1 MARFGTL
8 KRARVLVLL
17 HFSVLPFFAQ
27 KAPPSPDKAWPVST
41 DPRFQ
46 AEAPKVSAPSPK
58 LDTAKAYTLAEL
70 VDVAE
75 RTNPD
80 TRVAWERAKAKAA
93 AVGIANSALFPTIAA
108 MASASINQYSL
119 FFGKFYHEDTTLFP
133 AALNLSYTVLD
144 FGARGGR
151 IDAAKANLLAAD
163 FTFNDIHRR
172 IIFNVAEAYY
182 QLLEAQGQEG
192 AAQATLQDAQTVQDA
207 IDAKLANGL
216 ATLPD
221 TLEARASTAQARY
234 ELASIRGL
242 EESARGALATAMG
255 VSPAVTFRVED
266 VTKMPI
272 TESIEEPVQTLMER
286 ALAQRPDLL
295 AQVAQLRA
303 TDAEVQRAR
312 SANYPALSF
321 SGSWGHT
328 NALGQQRFGVPT
340 RSAIYPYQAQL
351 SLSWTIFDGGARHN
365 EIARTE
371 AERRAA
377 QSQLASSRNE
387 IENEIWTSYTNLKT
401 AQQQQEAADALLQAA
416 DQSYASATEAF
427 RAGVRTFIDVTT
439 AQRDLARARAA
450 QVVARVRL
458 LVAAADLAFRTA
470 DPIPAAQH

>member
-1 MARFGTL
+1 ML
-8 KRARVLVLL
+8 ILL
-17 HFSVLPFFAQ
+17 HLGVLPFYGQ

-41 DPRFQ
+41 DPRFK
-46 AEAPKVSAPSPK
+46 AETPKISTPSPT
-58 LDTAKAYTLAEL
+58 LDSSQVYTLAEL

-80 TRVAWERAKAKAA
+80 TRVVWERAKAKAA

-133 AALNLSYTVLD
+133 ATLNLSYTVLD
-144 FGARGGR
+144 FGARGAR

-163 FTFNDIHRR
+163 FAFNDTHRR

-182 QLLEAQGQEG
+182 QLLEAQGQED
-192 AAQATLQDAQTVQDA
+192 AAQATLKDAQTVQDA
-207 IDAKLANGL
+207 IEAKLTNGF

-221 TLEARASTAQARY
+221 TLEARAATAQARY

-255 VSPAVTFRVED
+255 VSPAVTFRIED
-266 VTKMPI
+266 VTKVPI
-272 TESIEEPVQTLMER
+272 AESIEDPVQTVMER

-303 TDAEVQRAR
+303 TEGEVQRAR
-312 SANYPALSF
+312 SANYPTLSF
-321 SGSWGHT
+321 SGYWGHT
-328 NALGQQRFGVPT
+328 NGLGQQRFDVPA

-371 AERRAA
+371 SERRAA
-377 QSQLASSRNE
+377 QSQLVSSRNE
-387 IENEIWTSYTNLKT
+387 IENEIWASYTNLKT
-401 AQQQQEAADALLQAA
+401 AQEQQEAADALLQAA
-416 DQSYASATEAF
+416 DQSYAAAMRSF
-427 RAGVRTFIDVTT
+427 QAGVRTFIDVTT

-450 QVVARVRL
+450 QVIARVHL
-458 LVAAADLAFRTA
+458 LSTAADLAFRTA
-470 DPIPAAQH
+470 DPIPGAQH